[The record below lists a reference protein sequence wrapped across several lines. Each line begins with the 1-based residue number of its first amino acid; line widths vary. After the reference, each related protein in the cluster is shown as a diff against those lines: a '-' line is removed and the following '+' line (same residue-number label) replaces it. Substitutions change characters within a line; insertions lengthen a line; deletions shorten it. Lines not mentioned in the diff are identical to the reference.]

1 METSRKTLL
10 RQKKTREN
18 LGSKNFLPLWGFI
31 LKKQEKDTMRELVQA
46 KAWAIR
52 NRTTGSKMLQQE
64 KEFSGNKESFR
75 ET

>member
-1 METSRKTLL
+1 MGTSRKTLL

-18 LGSKNFLPLWGFI
+18 LGSKNFLPLWRFI
-31 LKKQEKDTMRELVQA
+31 LKKQEKDTMRELVHA

-64 KEFSGNKESFR
+64 MESSKNEESFR
-75 ET
+75 KT